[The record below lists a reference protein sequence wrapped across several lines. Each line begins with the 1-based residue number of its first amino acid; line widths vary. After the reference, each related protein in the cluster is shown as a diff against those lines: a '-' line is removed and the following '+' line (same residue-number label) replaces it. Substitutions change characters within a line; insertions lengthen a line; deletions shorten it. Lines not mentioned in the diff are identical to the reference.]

1 METKMALFIILWVS
15 DIVFPIH
22 QLQDNERWRD
32 ATTPSVEKLQS
43 SLGKYFELAR
53 RLVDR
58 LPTLLYTGLICN
70 WPAVMQFFSALPI
83 YKTNVV
89 STHNRTPALKY
100 ELTKK
105 SPKVLKLIVVVPWCG
120 PVARS
125 KRK

>member
-22 QLQDNERWRD
+22 QLQDNEVWCD

-58 LPTLLYTGLICN
+58 LPTLLYTGLIYN
-70 WPAVMQFFSALPI
+70 
-83 YKTNVV
+83 
-89 STHNRTPALKY
+89 
-100 ELTKK
+100 
-105 SPKVLKLIVVVPWCG
+105 
-120 PVARS
+120 
-125 KRK
+125 